1 LSDSGIADS
10 RPSEQT
16 FSGNENKS
24 SLPLK
29 DGKKPLP
36 EKALCEILDKLQ
48 KKDLYGVFSVPVNPA
63 EVPDYFD
70 VISHPM
76 DFSTVRGKVAKKFYT
91 SWGQFEDDVSLIWK
105 NAMIYNAEGTIYYK
119 QAKAMQGMAQKIFP
133 AAGSNELY
141 PRSGFGRGFRGRGR
155 GRGQPGRPKRVPLS
169 DPAQKDTQS
178 GRRFLG
184 QRKEAVPLVDDKQD
198 RLVFGMDERSENA
211 STSSPG
217 APAITAAAFGKQGLN
232 SLQRLGGLSSPVRAG
247 STSSSDPGDK
257 NAADHLNK
265 MVEGHHAVFSQNGL
279 KNSPLWA
286 ALEAGKIDGLLG
298 SPLNSSKGASVG
310 DGSGAQAVATSNQS
324 AQALAASVSQGSWL
338 GGLPG
343 NAWLADFSS
352 QQQQAENATAYGSL
366 NARTPATLAD
376 VLQQQQGTNP
386 STSSLRP
393 GSSSAARSMMA
404 ALDKLKAHHGLHS
417 NSAGSSFSS
426 AAFSAAAAAASNHA
440 SASAS
445 AGLPVADAQPPAS
458 SGPNEDAGAWT
469 VANDYPEDYVLLS
482 TDPEDLEATLRRIAE
497 ENEVLK
503 RRVEEATAA
512 TAAQAVQVAG
522 ERKAGVDVTRPRA
535 GAVAPS
541 APPPDVAAVI
551 AASSASPATAG
562 APAVAPL
569 PPSPSPAAPAEAK
582 TTSAAASA
590 ESPGD
595 AASASQRN
603 AELERDRESAKHT
616 AEGSDG
622 PIKKTENPISIVFV
636 ASEVAPYSKTGG
648 LADVT
653 GSLPLA
659 LAARG
664 HRVMVVAP
672 RYMNGVTD
680 KLYAGAFD
688 CQCRIKCFLS
698 EGEHEVAFFHEFR
711 DGVDFVFVDHP
722 SYHRPG
728 TPYGDS
734 RGAFGDNQ
742 FRFALLCH
750 AACEAPLQ
758 LPFGGFTYG
767 EKVVFVANDW
777 HAGLVP
783 VLVAAKYRRYGV
795 YKDARTIIAIHNLAH
810 QGVEAA
816 YTFGSLGVPGEWYG
830 ALEWVFPE
838 WARKHALDKG
848 EAVNILKGAI
858 VTSDRVLTVSQG
870 YAWEITT
877 GEGGWGLDGLLRGR
891 SIVLNGVTNGIDT
904 VEWNPATDKHIPS
917 QFTAEDLE
925 GKAECKAALQKE
937 LGLAVRPEVPLIGF
951 IGRLDW
957 QKGPDVIQASL
968 PELMTDN
975 VQFVMLGSGEPDLE
989 EWMKWAEGAYPD
1001 KFRGWVGFSVPM
1013 AHRITAGCD
1022 ILLMPSRFEPCGL
1035 NQLYAMRYGTVPV
1048 VHATGGLR
1056 DTVEDFNPFANGG
1069 AGAGTGWSF
1078 SPLTQEAMMGA
1089 LWTAIQTYREHG
1101 ESWEGLIQRGMT
1113 QDMSWNRAAQQY
1125 EQIFEWAV
1133 KDKPYA

>member
-1 LSDSGIADS
+1 
-10 RPSEQT
+10 
-16 FSGNENKS
+16 
-24 SLPLK
+24 
-29 DGKKPLP
+29 
-36 EKALCEILDKLQ
+36 
-48 KKDLYGVFSVPVNPA
+48 
-63 EVPDYFD
+63 
-70 VISHPM
+70 
-76 DFSTVRGKVAKKFYT
+76 
-91 SWGQFEDDVSLIWK
+91 
-105 NAMIYNAEGTIYYK
+105 
-119 QAKAMQGMAQKIFP
+119 
-133 AAGSNELY
+133 
-141 PRSGFGRGFRGRGR
+141 
-155 GRGQPGRPKRVPLS
+155 
-169 DPAQKDTQS
+169 
-178 GRRFLG
+178 
-184 QRKEAVPLVDDKQD
+184 
-198 RLVFGMDERSENA
+198 
-211 STSSPG
+211 
-217 APAITAAAFGKQGLN
+217 
-232 SLQRLGGLSSPVRAG
+232 
-247 STSSSDPGDK
+247 
-257 NAADHLNK
+257 
-265 MVEGHHAVFSQNGL
+265 
-279 KNSPLWA
+279 
-286 ALEAGKIDGLLG
+286 
-298 SPLNSSKGASVG
+298 
-310 DGSGAQAVATSNQS
+310 
-324 AQALAASVSQGSWL
+324 
-338 GGLPG
+338 
-343 NAWLADFSS
+343 
-352 QQQQAENATAYGSL
+352 
-366 NARTPATLAD
+366 
-376 VLQQQQGTNP
+376 
-386 STSSLRP
+386 
-393 GSSSAARSMMA
+393 
-404 ALDKLKAHHGLHS
+404 
-417 NSAGSSFSS
+417 
-426 AAFSAAAAAASNHA
+426 
-440 SASAS
+440 
-445 AGLPVADAQPPAS
+445 
-458 SGPNEDAGAWT
+458 
-469 VANDYPEDYVLLS
+469 
-482 TDPEDLEATLRRIAE
+482 
-497 ENEVLK
+497 
-503 RRVEEATAA
+503 
-512 TAAQAVQVAG
+512 
-522 ERKAGVDVTRPRA
+522 
-535 GAVAPS
+535 
-541 APPPDVAAVI
+541 
-551 AASSASPATAG
+551 
-562 APAVAPL
+562 
-569 PPSPSPAAPAEAK
+569 
-582 TTSAAASA
+582 
-590 ESPGD
+590 SPGD

-858 VTSDRVLTVSQG
+858 VTADRVLTVSQG

-989 EWMKWAEGAYPD
+989 EWMKWAESAYPD

-1078 SPLTQEAMMGA
+1078 SPLTQEAMMG
-1089 LWTAIQTYREHG
+1089 
-1101 ESWEGLIQRGMT
+1101 
-1113 QDMSWNRAAQQY
+1113 
-1125 EQIFEWAV
+1125 
-1133 KDKPYA
+1133 